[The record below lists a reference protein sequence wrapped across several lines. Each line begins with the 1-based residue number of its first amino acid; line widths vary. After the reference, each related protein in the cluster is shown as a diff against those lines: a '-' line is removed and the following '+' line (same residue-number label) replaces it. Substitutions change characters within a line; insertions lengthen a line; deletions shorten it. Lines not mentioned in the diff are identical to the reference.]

1 MLYVVFPIPSG
12 SSSKGYGHW
21 RLNINACNKEHT
33 RTTGG
38 IGEIK
43 IGKVRFRRSKELL
56 EISFGVV

>member
-1 MLYVVFPIPSG
+1 MSSFLSSG

-21 RLNINACNKEHT
+21 RLNVNACNKEHT